1 MAAASQVDPIAPHS
15 TPNQGFMA
23 VVARNSAFVLGSQ
36 VLIKIVAFAFN
47 VYVVRRLGAEHFGQ
61 YATVMAYVA
70 VFGIFTDLGIAP
82 YSVREMTEDR
92 SRTAWILPSS
102 IAIRVILSLSVA
114 CIAPLSALWLGKND
128 YFVLGILIASA
139 GQLVWAF
146 QGPLASALIA
156 RERLDYSATFA
167 LVERLVFWAWGT
179 LALVSGKGF
188 IGLIVASLVGVGAR
202 AVLSGWVLFRRLGVG
217 HLELPVR
224 RWPALLRSALPFGIS
239 GIAFVLRRRF
249 DTLLLSFVLTDQVV
263 GWYNVPITLIG
274 MLLLLAVSVGQSMYP
289 SMVRAYKTDLDA
301 LHRLVRRAIRYLLII
316 SLPITV
322 GGVILAD
329 KIVVT
334 LYGEE
339 FINSVRI
346 LQIILWALPSL
357 FLLELLGRLANTLHR
372 ERRLARI
379 TIINTGITIA
389 LNLALVP
396 TLGVI
401 GAALALVGGRTIN
414 LVQNWLLI
422 GHDHLVGNR
431 WGSLLRTA
439 LAAGL
444 MGVAVFFLSEFH
456 LVVSIGVGALLYG
469 VLLIGLG
476 AVERQEIHHLVQ
488 MIPGRRKARLAAK
501 GVRK

>member
-1 MAAASQVDPIAPHS
+1 MDAASQVDPIAPHS
-15 TPNQGFMA
+15 TSSQSFMA

-36 VLIKIVAFAFN
+36 VLIKIIAFAFN
-47 VYVVRRLGAEHFGQ
+47 VYVVRRLGAGHFGQ

-70 VFGIFTDLGIAP
+70 IFGIFTDLGLAP
-82 YSVREMTEDR
+82 YSVREMAEDR
-92 SRTAWILPSS
+92 SRTSWLLPNS
-102 IAIRVILSLSVA
+102 IAIRVILSLIVT
-114 CIAPLSALWLGKND
+114 CIAPLSALWLGKEEHL
-128 YFVLGILIASA
+128 VLGILIASA

-156 RERLDYSATFA
+156 RERLDYSATFT
-167 LVERLVFWAWGT
+167 LVERLVFWGLGT
-179 LALVSGKGF
+179 LALVSGIGF
-188 IGLIVASLVGVGAR
+188 IGLIVASLAGVGVR
-202 AVLSGWVLFRRLGVG
+202 AMLSGWVLFRRLGVG
-217 HLELPVR
+217 RLELAVR
-224 RWPALLRSALPFGIS
+224 RWPALLRSALPFGVS

-249 DTLLLSFVLTDQVV
+249 DTILMSFVLTDEAV

-289 SMVRAYKTDLDA
+289 SMVRAYKTNASVLR
-301 LHRLVRRAIRYLLII
+301 RLVRRAIRYLLII
-316 SLPITV
+316 SLPIAV

-334 LYGEE
+334 LYTEE
-339 FINSVRI
+339 FVNSGRI
-346 LQIILWALPSL
+346 LQIMLCALPCL

-372 ERRLARI
+372 EQQLARM
-379 TIINTGITIA
+379 TVINAGITIA
-389 LNLALVP
+389 LNLALIP

-401 GAALALVGGRTIN
+401 GAALALVGGRVIN

-422 GHDHLVGNR
+422 GHERLVGR
-431 WGSLLRTA
+431 HWGGLLRTA

-444 MGVAVFFLSEFH
+444 MGVAVFFLRELH
-456 LVVSIGVGALLYG
+456 LAVSIGGGALLYG

-501 GVRK
+501 GVRE